1 MKNKLMTFIALALI
15 SAPLMAGAGLNST
28 IFLDPTPIPA
38 VGQAGLIALAFV
50 VGLIGAQL
58 IRKRRSGGN

>member
-1 MKNKLMTFIALALI
+1 MKNKLMTFIALASI
-15 SAPLMAGAGLNST
+15 STPLMAGLNST

>member
-1 MKNKLMTFIALALI
+1 MKTRTLSIALLALSPMPLLAGMN
-15 SAPLMAGAGLNST
+15 SAILVT
-28 IFLDPTPIPA
+28 PTIPA

-58 IRKRRSGGN
+58 IRKRRSGGS